1 MKKSFLMGLFLSVSL
16 LLTTLVTP
24 VAAADQTIDNFS
36 GWSAIVDFSSKVVN
50 TEGAHTTNFFMKVF
64 QGILES
70 MTAFILPEGLVY
82 KANIQ
87 ASDLPEYMKYGLA
100 GMTENQV
107 IAMFNSQPKVDV
119 VAHLANEWVP
129 GFEKTNSVYAAG
141 YDDLMNA
148 GISDIWSVTRN
159 IAYIGFVIV
168 MIVIGF
174 MIMFRNKIGGQA
186 LVTLGNSIPRV
197 IVSLILV
204 TFSFAITGIIIDF
217 GGVLMQVVTSTLGSN
232 IQVYNPV
239 ELFLGFLGQ
248 NAGYAATTGG
258 LGITAIVLGIVGAIT
273 GGTGVIVGTVIVF
286 ILTLIVA
293 GIVIWGAIKLWIV
306 LIKSYLTVLLN
317 VVIAPIAIMF
327 GALPGNDAAIGNI
340 FKSILRGVLVFPL
353 AFAIV
358 NLPYF
363 FEEHGFSL
371 IFPESLAKEGVGGVS
386 LDFFIQIAKVV
397 AIYAAAS
404 APSILMGIIPS
415 TVSKSA
421 GDAAGAIKA
430 SLQGVPFIGGMFK

>member
-1 MKKSFLMGLFLSVSL
+1 MKKNFLVSAFLSMAILFSVF
-16 LLTTLVTP
+16 VTP
-24 VAAADQTIDNFS
+24 VRAEETQIDNFN
-36 GWSAIVDFSSKVVN
+36 GWKAVVNFASAIVK
-50 TEGAHTTNFFMKVF
+50 TEGAHTTNFFVKTF

-70 MTAFILPEGLVY
+70 ITAFILPQSLTTQPEIV
-82 KANIQ
+82 A
-87 ASDLPEYMKYGLA
+87 ADVPEYMKYGLA
-100 GMTENQV
+100 GMAENQV
-107 IAMFNSQPKVDV
+107 LAMFNSQPSVDV

-129 GFEKTNSVYAAG
+129 GFEQTNSVYAAG
-141 YDDLMNA
+141 YQDLMTSGVN
-148 GISDIWSVTRN
+148 DIWSVTRN

-232 IQVYNPV
+232 IQVYNPI

-248 NAGYAATTGG
+248 NAGYATATGG
-258 LGITAIVLGIVGAIT
+258 LGITAIVMGIIGALT
-273 GGTGVIVGTVIVF
+273 GGTGIVVGTVIVF
-286 ILTLIVA
+286 VLTILVA

-306 LIKSYLTVLLN
+306 LIKAYLTVLVN
-317 VVIAPIAIMF
+317 VVISPIAIMF
-327 GALPGNDAAIGNI
+327 GALPGNDEAIANI

-353 AFAIV
+353 AYAIV

-363 FEEHGFSL
+363 MEEHGFSL

-386 LDFFIQIAKVV
+386 LNFFIQIAKVV

-404 APSILMGIIPS
+404 SPAILSGIIPS

-430 SLQGVPFIGGMFK
+430 GLQGVPFIGGMFK